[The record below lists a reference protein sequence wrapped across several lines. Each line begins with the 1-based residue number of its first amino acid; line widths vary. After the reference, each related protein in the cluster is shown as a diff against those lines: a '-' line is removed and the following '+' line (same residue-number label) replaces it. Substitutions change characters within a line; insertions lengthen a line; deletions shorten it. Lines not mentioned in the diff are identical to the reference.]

1 MSNFFVS
8 IYIVFY
14 FYMCKI
20 NIGYKVKKM
29 IKNRIEYNWNDFFDL
44 SSEVNNAINKVY
56 NLYVFNNNSVVSPEN
71 FIIIYTNLLSEIKNI
86 SESYQLEGFL
96 DTNLILQLRKR
107 MLIDLNLTKK
117 ERDIFHQSSICS

>member
-1 MSNFFVS
+1 
-8 IYIVFY
+8 
-14 FYMCKI
+14 
-20 NIGYKVKKM
+20 M

-71 FIIIYTNLLSEIKNI
+71 FIIVYTNLLSEIKNI

-117 ERDIFHQSSICS
+117 ERDIFHQSSI

>member
-71 FIIIYTNLLSEIKNI
+71 FIIVYTNLLSEIKNI

-117 ERDIFHQSSICS
+117 ERDIFHQSSI